1 MVFIGFGGWI
11 SYYYF
16 LIGSTI
22 TKILKEDIFGFGK
35 SFQILNDL
43 IISKHKF
50 LILFISYFSEF
61 FFGLIICLYLIYS
74 EKAHIKKKNKYEK
87 MKNDVV
93 TNERNI
99 KKIIKRKK
107 NKIPKK
113 ELKLISNLKSKSK
126 EIENENENNKEN
138 NNKESNNENYNDIST
153 NEINKNLINDDD
165 NFSNKGKLIV
175 EKKIDEIDHE
185 KNEVDNNSQTIPKN
199 YELIHNDIYEDIIE
213 SSLLPILLSSFLLI
227 INDVVIKWI
236 FSKNE
241 IFDYFFLNILIMTLI
256 FKYHFKEKIY
266 SHQTLALLIILFIA
280 GALFVACLF
289 ENIDFSDENK
299 TVWEAFDEKHYM
311 VFIFIII
318 YLASSTCSCYGT
330 IIQKRIMDY
339 QFASPYKIIFF
350 RGLLG
355 MFIST
360 ILIIIST
367 NIPCKENHIV
377 IFKLINKNNYNN
389 SIINNNSNN
398 ISNNIYFYDNN
409 ILNSNSSVNTSAPP
423 LFECIDSYNNN
434 TYFDNVF
441 SYFYSIK
448 HLNNKKDKYL
458 ELLLSIPIYCILHF
472 LSNILFIFVNKLLS
486 PIHCLIV
493 DSLYRLLHI
502 PIQTLQN
509 INIDDNSEGFFYEY
523 IIQPLSTRILRV
535 FAHFIS
541 IIGYCIY
548 LEIIELKFCGLN
560 NNIRKNIKIRAKSD
574 GKATEYISNYSMS
587 SSNITSDEEDEEER
601 GSIQNNLKTSILI

>member
-1 MVFIGFGGWI
+1 MGFIGFGGWV

-22 TKILKEDIFGFGK
+22 TKVLKEDIFGFGK

-50 LILFISYFSEF
+50 LILFLSYFSEF
-61 FFGLIICLYLIYS
+61 IFGLIICLYLIYS

-87 MKNDVV
+87 TKNDVV
-93 TNERNI
+93 NNKNNN
-99 KKIIKRKK
+99 KKVKKRKK
-107 NKIPKK
+107 KKIQKN
-113 ELKLISNLKSKSK
+113 ELELISKTKSNST
-126 EIENENENNKEN
+126 ENNENNKETILNEHN
-138 NNKESNNENYNDIST
+138 NNNNNDIYT
-153 NEINKNLINDDD
+153 NEINQNLINDED
-165 NFSNKGKLIV
+165 NLSPKGGLIE
-175 EKKIDEIDHE
+175 EKKIDEMVDE
-185 KNEVDNNSQTIPKN
+185 KNLAENNSQTIPKN
-199 YELIHNDIYEDIIE
+199 YELIHNDIYDDIVE

-266 SHQTLALLIILFIA
+266 SHQTLALFIILFIA

-289 ENIDFSDENK
+289 EDIDFSDENK

-318 YLASSTCSCYGT
+318 YFASSTCSCYGT

-339 QFASPYKIIFF
+339 QFASPYTIIFF
-350 RGLLG
+350 KGLLG

-360 ILIIIST
+360 ILVIIST

-377 IFKLINKNNYNN
+377 IFKLINTNNYNN
-389 SIINNNSNN
+389 NIINNNYNN
-398 ISNNIYFYDNN
+398 FTSQYFYNN
-409 ILNSNSSVNTSAPP
+409 ILNSNSSGNTSAPP

-434 TYFDNVF
+434 TYFDNVY
-441 SYFYSIK
+441 SYFYNIK
-448 HLNNKKDKYL
+448 HLDNKNDKYL
-458 ELLLSIPIYCILHF
+458 ELYLSIPVYCILHF
-472 LSNILFIFVNKLLS
+472 LSNILLIFVNRLLS

-502 PIQTLQN
+502 PIQTLQD
-509 INIDDNSEGFFYEY
+509 INIDDNSEGFFYEF

-560 NNIRKNIKIRAKSD
+560 KNIRKNIKIRAKSD
-574 GKATEYISNYSMS
+574 GKATEYVSTCSMS
-587 SSNITSDEEDEEER
+587 SSNITSDEEDEDER
-601 GSIQNNLKTSILI
+601 GSIQHNLKTSVLM

>member
-1 MVFIGFGGWI
+1 MGFIGFGGWV

-22 TKILKEDIFGFGK
+22 TKVLKEDIFGFGK

-50 LILFISYFSEF
+50 LILFLSYFSEF
-61 FFGLIICLYLIYS
+61 IFGLIICLYLIYS

-87 MKNDVV
+87 TKNDVV
-93 TNERNI
+93 NNKNNN
-99 KKIIKRKK
+99 KKVKKRKK
-107 NKIPKK
+107 KKIQKN
-113 ELKLISNLKSKSK
+113 ELELISKTKSNST
-126 EIENENENNKEN
+126 ENSENNKETIMNEHN
-138 NNKESNNENYNDIST
+138 NNNNNDIYT
-153 NEINKNLINDDD
+153 NEINQNLINDED
-165 NFSNKGKLIV
+165 NLSHKGGLI
-175 EKKIDEIDHE
+175 EERKIDEMVDE
-185 KNEVDNNSQTIPKN
+185 KNIAENNSQTIPKN
-199 YELIHNDIYEDIIE
+199 YELIHNDIYDDIVE

-266 SHQTLALLIILFIA
+266 SHQTLALFIILFIA

-289 ENIDFSDENK
+289 EDIDFSDENK

-318 YLASSTCSCYGT
+318 YFASSTCSCYGT

-339 QFASPYKIIFF
+339 QFASPYTIIFF
-350 RGLLG
+350 KGLLG

-360 ILIIIST
+360 ILVIIST

-377 IFKLINKNNYNN
+377 IFKLINTNNYNN
-389 SIINNNSNN
+389 NIINNNYNN
-398 ISNNIYFYDNN
+398 FTSQYFYNN
-409 ILNSNSSVNTSAPP
+409 ILNSNSSGNTSAPP

-434 TYFDNVF
+434 TYFDNVY
-441 SYFYSIK
+441 SYFYNIK
-448 HLNNKKDKYL
+448 HLDNKNDKYL
-458 ELLLSIPIYCILHF
+458 ELYLSIPVYCILHF
-472 LSNILFIFVNKLLS
+472 LSNILLIFVNRLLS

-502 PIQTLQN
+502 PIQTLQD
-509 INIDDNSEGFFYEY
+509 INIDDNSEGFFYEF

-560 NNIRKNIKIRAKSD
+560 KNIRKNIKIRAKSD
-574 GKATEYISNYSMS
+574 GKATEYVSTCSMS
-587 SSNITSDEEDEEER
+587 SSNITSDEEDEDER
-601 GSIQNNLKTSILI
+601 GSIQHNLKTSVLM

>member
-1 MVFIGFGGWI
+1 MGFIGFGGWV

-22 TKILKEDIFGFGK
+22 TKVLKEDIFGFGK

-50 LILFISYFSEF
+50 LILFLSYFSEF
-61 FFGLIICLYLIYS
+61 IFGLIICLYLIYS

-87 MKNDVV
+87 TKNDVV
-93 TNERNI
+93 NNKNNN
-99 KKIIKRKK
+99 KKVKKRKK
-107 NKIPKK
+107 KKIQKN
-113 ELKLISNLKSKSK
+113 ELELISKTKSNST
-126 EIENENENNKEN
+126 ENNENNKETIMNEHN
-138 NNKESNNENYNDIST
+138 NNNNNDIYT
-153 NEINKNLINDDD
+153 NEINQNLINDED
-165 NFSNKGKLIV
+165 NLSHKGGLI
-175 EKKIDEIDHE
+175 EERKIDEMVDE
-185 KNEVDNNSQTIPKN
+185 KNIAENNSQTIPKN
-199 YELIHNDIYEDIIE
+199 YELIHNDIYDDIIE

-266 SHQTLALLIILFIA
+266 SHQTLALFIILFIA

-289 ENIDFSDENK
+289 EDIDFSDENK

-318 YLASSTCSCYGT
+318 YFASSTCSCYGT

-339 QFASPYKIIFF
+339 QFASPYTIIFF
-350 RGLLG
+350 KGLLG

-360 ILIIIST
+360 ILVIIST

-377 IFKLINKNNYNN
+377 IFKLINTNNYNN
-389 SIINNNSNN
+389 SIINNNYNN
-398 ISNNIYFYDNN
+398 FNNQYFYNN
-409 ILNSNSSVNTSAPP
+409 ILNSNSSGNTSAPP

-434 TYFDNVF
+434 TYFDNVY
-441 SYFYSIK
+441 SYFYNIK
-448 HLNNKKDKYL
+448 HLDNKNDKYL
-458 ELLLSIPIYCILHF
+458 ELYLSIPVYCILHF
-472 LSNILFIFVNKLLS
+472 LSNILLIFVNRLLS

-502 PIQTLQN
+502 PIQTLQD
-509 INIDDNSEGFFYEY
+509 INIDDNSEGFFYEF

-560 NNIRKNIKIRAKSD
+560 KNIRKNIKIRAKSD
-574 GKATEYISNYSMS
+574 GKATEYVSTCSMS
-587 SSNITSDEEDEEER
+587 SSNITSDEDDEDER
-601 GSIQNNLKTSILI
+601 GSIQHNLKTSVLM

>member
-1 MVFIGFGGWI
+1 MV
-11 SYYYF
+11 
-16 LIGSTI
+16 
-22 TKILKEDIFGFGK
+22 D
-35 SFQILNDL
+35 
-43 IISKHKF
+43 
-50 LILFISYFSEF
+50 
-61 FFGLIICLYLIYS
+61 
-74 EKAHIKKKNKYEK
+74 
-87 MKNDVV
+87 
-93 TNERNI
+93 
-99 KKIIKRKK
+99 
-107 NKIPKK
+107 
-113 ELKLISNLKSKSK
+113 
-126 EIENENENNKEN
+126 
-138 NNKESNNENYNDIST
+138 
-153 NEINKNLINDDD
+153 
-165 NFSNKGKLIV
+165 
-175 EKKIDEIDHE
+175 E
-185 KNEVDNNSQTIPKN
+185 KNIAENNSQTIPKN
-199 YELIHNDIYEDIIE
+199 YELIHNDIYDDIVE

-266 SHQTLALLIILFIA
+266 SHQTLALFIILFIA

-289 ENIDFSDENK
+289 EDIDFSDENK

-318 YLASSTCSCYGT
+318 YFASSTCSCYGT

-339 QFASPYKIIFF
+339 QFASPYTIIFF
-350 RGLLG
+350 KGLLG

-360 ILIIIST
+360 ILVIIST

-377 IFKLINKNNYNN
+377 IFKLINTNNYNN
-389 SIINNNSNN
+389 NIINNNYNN
-398 ISNNIYFYDNN
+398 FTSQYFYNN
-409 ILNSNSSVNTSAPP
+409 ILNSNSSGNTSAPP

-434 TYFDNVF
+434 TYFDNVY
-441 SYFYSIK
+441 SYFYNIK
-448 HLNNKKDKYL
+448 HLDNKNDKYL
-458 ELLLSIPIYCILHF
+458 ELYLSIPVYCILHF
-472 LSNILFIFVNKLLS
+472 LSNILLIFVNRLLS

-502 PIQTLQN
+502 PIQTLQD
-509 INIDDNSEGFFYEY
+509 INIDDNSEGFFYEF

-560 NNIRKNIKIRAKSD
+560 KNIRKNIKIRAKSD
-574 GKATEYISNYSMS
+574 GKATEYVSTCSMS
-587 SSNITSDEEDEEER
+587 SSNITSDEEDEDER
-601 GSIQNNLKTSILI
+601 GSIQHNLKTSVLM

>member
-1 MVFIGFGGWI
+1 MNFIGFGGWV

-22 TKILKEDIFGFGK
+22 TKVLKEDIFGFGK

-50 LILFISYFSEF
+50 LILFLSYFSEF
-61 FFGLIICLYLIYS
+61 IFGLIICLYLIYS

-87 MKNDVV
+87 TKNDVV
-93 TNERNI
+93 NNKNNN
-99 KKIIKRKK
+99 KKVKKRKK
-107 NKIPKK
+107 KKIQKN
-113 ELKLISNLKSKSK
+113 ELELISKTKSNST
-126 EIENENENNKEN
+126 ENNENNKETILNEHN
-138 NNKESNNENYNDIST
+138 NNNNNDIYT
-153 NEINKNLINDDD
+153 NEINQNLINDED
-165 NFSNKGKLIV
+165 NLSHKGGLI
-175 EKKIDEIDHE
+175 EERKIDEMVDE
-185 KNEVDNNSQTIPKN
+185 KNIAENNSQTIPKN
-199 YELIHNDIYEDIIE
+199 YELIHNDIYDDIVE

-266 SHQTLALLIILFIA
+266 SHQTLALFIILFIA

-289 ENIDFSDENK
+289 EDIDFSDENK

-318 YLASSTCSCYGT
+318 YFASSTCSCYGT

-339 QFASPYKIIFF
+339 QFASPYTIIFF
-350 RGLLG
+350 KGLLG

-360 ILIIIST
+360 ILVIIST

-377 IFKLINKNNYNN
+377 IFKLINTNNYNN
-389 SIINNNSNN
+389 SIINNNYNN
-398 ISNNIYFYDNN
+398 FNNQYFYNN
-409 ILNSNSSVNTSAPP
+409 ILNSNSSGNTSAPP

-434 TYFDNVF
+434 TYFDNVY
-441 SYFYSIK
+441 SYFYNIK
-448 HLNNKKDKYL
+448 HLDNKNDKYL
-458 ELLLSIPIYCILHF
+458 ELYLSIPVYCILHF
-472 LSNILFIFVNKLLS
+472 LSNILLIFVNRLLS

-502 PIQTLQN
+502 PIQTLQD
-509 INIDDNSEGFFYEY
+509 INIDDNSEGFFYEF

-560 NNIRKNIKIRAKSD
+560 KNIRKNIKIRAKSD
-574 GKATEYISNYSMS
+574 GKATEYVSTCSMS
-587 SSNITSDEEDEEER
+587 SSNITSDEEDEDER
-601 GSIQNNLKTSILI
+601 GSIQHNLKTSVLM

>member
-1 MVFIGFGGWI
+1 MAFIGFGGWV

-16 LIGSTI
+16 LIASTI
-22 TKILKEDIFGFGK
+22 AKVLKEDIFGFGK

-50 LILFISYFSEF
+50 LILFLSYLSEF
-61 FFGLIICLYLIYS
+61 IFGLIICLYLLYS

-87 MKNDVV
+87 MKNVV
-93 TNERNI
+93 LSNKN
-99 KKIIKRKK
+99 KNKNIKRKK
-107 NKIPKK
+107 KIKTPKN
-113 ELKLISNLKSKSK
+113 ELELISGSKSKST
-126 EIENENENNKEN
+126 ENENNKKNYDNAN
-138 NNKESNNENYNDIST
+138 NNDNNNESNSNNDVST
-153 NEINKNLINDDD
+153 NEINQNLINDDNISHKD
-165 NFSNKGKLIV
+165 GLII
-175 EKKIDEIDHE
+175 EKKLDVDDDINNE
-185 KNEVDNNSQTIPKN
+185 KNVVEDNSQTIPKN
-199 YELIHNDIYEDIIE
+199 YELIHNDIYDDIIE

-227 INDVVIKWI
+227 INDVAIKWI

-266 SHQTLALLIILFIA
+266 SHQTLALFIILFIA
-280 GALFVACLF
+280 GALFIACLF
-289 ENIDFSDENK
+289 EDIDFSDENK
-299 TVWEAFDEKHYM
+299 TIWDAFDENHYM
-311 VFIFIII
+311 VFIFILI
-318 YLASSTCSCYGT
+318 YFASSTCSCYGT

-360 ILIIIST
+360 IIIIIST

-377 IFKLINKNNYNN
+377 IFKLINTNNYNN
-389 SIINNNSNN
+389 KVINNNYNN
-398 ISNNIYFYDNN
+398 KYFYKNV
-409 ILNSNSSVNTSAPP
+409 LNSNSSGNTSAPP

-441 SYFYSIK
+441 SYFYNIK
-448 HLNNKKDKYL
+448 NLDDKKDKYL
-458 ELLLSIPIYCILHF
+458 ELFLSIPFYCILHF
-472 LSNILFIFVNKLLS
+472 LSNILLIFVNKLLS

-502 PIQTLQN
+502 PIQTLQDVH
-509 INIDDNSEGFFYEY
+509 INDNSEGFFYEF

-535 FAHFIS
+535 FAYFIS

-560 NNIRKNIKIRAKSD
+560 KNIRKNIKKRAKSD
-574 GKATEYISNYSMS
+574 GKATEYFSNYSRS
-587 SSNITSDEEDEEER
+587 SSGLTSDEEDEEER
-601 GSIQNNLKTSILI
+601 GSIQSNTKSSILI

>member
-1 MVFIGFGGWI
+1 MGFIGFGGWV

-22 TKILKEDIFGFGK
+22 TKVLKEDIFGFGK

-50 LILFISYFSEF
+50 LILFLSYFSEF
-61 FFGLIICLYLIYS
+61 IFGLIICLYLIYS

-87 MKNDVV
+87 TKNDVV
-93 TNERNI
+93 NNKNNN
-99 KKIIKRKK
+99 KKVKKRKK
-107 NKIPKK
+107 KKIQKN
-113 ELKLISNLKSKSK
+113 ELELISKTKSNST
-126 EIENENENNKEN
+126 ENSENNKETIMNEHN
-138 NNKESNNENYNDIST
+138 NNINNDICT
-153 NEINKNLINDDD
+153 NEINQNLIDDED
-165 NFSNKGKLIV
+165 NFSHKAGLIE
-175 EKKIDEIDHE
+175 EKKIDEMVDE
-185 KNEVDNNSQTIPKN
+185 KNLAENNSQTIPKN
-199 YELIHNDIYEDIIE
+199 YELIHNDIYDDIVE

-266 SHQTLALLIILFIA
+266 SHQTLALFIILFIA

-289 ENIDFSDENK
+289 EDIDFSDENK

-318 YLASSTCSCYGT
+318 YFASSTCSCYGT

-339 QFASPYKIIFF
+339 QFASPYTIIFF
-350 RGLLG
+350 KGLLG

-360 ILIIIST
+360 ILVIIST

-377 IFKLINKNNYNN
+377 IFKLINTNNYNN
-389 SIINNNSNN
+389 SIINNNYNN
-398 ISNNIYFYDNN
+398 FTSQYFYNN
-409 ILNSNSSVNTSAPP
+409 ILNSNSSGNTSAPP

-434 TYFDNVF
+434 TYFDNVY
-441 SYFYSIK
+441 SYFYNIK
-448 HLNNKKDKYL
+448 HLDNKNDKYL
-458 ELLLSIPIYCILHF
+458 ELYLSIPVYCILHF
-472 LSNILFIFVNKLLS
+472 LSNILLIFVNRLLS

-509 INIDDNSEGFFYEY
+509 IHISNYTEGFFYEF

-560 NNIRKNIKIRAKSD
+560 RNIRKNIKIRAKSD
-574 GKATEYISNYSMS
+574 GKATEYVSTCSMS
-587 SSNITSDEEDEEER
+587 SSNITSDEEDEDER
-601 GSIQNNLKTSILI
+601 GSIQHNLKTSVLM